1 LLRADD
7 LFHRISGVFDIA
19 DQSCPCWTRLD
30 ASRPQ
35 ALVNPVITEIAF
47 ISHTMDWMEEPH
59 TVRAGHD
66 AVTTAD
72 APLPVNQHHP
82 VGILVSRA
90 HRTYLDTGRLFALVA
105 EFGNKKSF
113 FCFFLRNIFKLTTP
127 QIYPAG
133 SKSVPRLFRSIGEYF
148 SFSVNYISFNPGP
161 GDTGIKGDFIFQLTG
176 FYAETAAN
184 TFIDINKKYK
194 AAWRCP
200 GMDIGGLENYV
211 QSVDQHHGG
220 GPFYC
225 QFYKISSV
233 HRYLLTGFGCLMRIV
248 TENTF

>member
-1 LLRADD
+1 LRADD

-184 TFIDINKKYK
+184 TFIGINEKYK
-194 AAWRCP
+194 ATRRCP
-200 GMDIGGLENYV
+200 GPSIEGLENYV
-211 QSVDQHHGG
+211 QSFGQHNGG
-220 GPFYC
+220 GPFYG
-225 QFYKISSV
+225 QFYKISPV
-233 HRYLLTGFGCLMRIV
+233 HLYLLMGFGCLMRIV
-248 TENTF
+248 TKNAF